1 MTLSFA
7 WCACVMSLQL
17 CPTLYDPM
25 NCSLP
30 GSSVCEILQARML
43 EWVAVTSSR
52 ESSRPKYRTCVS
64 YISCID
70 KWDSLPLAP
79 HSKLIKN
86 NKMVLFIFY
95 SQDQVQ
101 CIGHIH
107 LYLAYK
113 LIEIENRMMTA
124 MGCGDGEENWKML
137 IKGCTPQVISTA
149 Q

>member
-1 MTLSFA
+1 
-7 WCACVMSLQL
+7 
-17 CPTLYDPM
+17 
-25 NCSLP
+25 
-30 GSSVCEILQARML
+30 
-43 EWVAVTSSR
+43 
-52 ESSRPKYRTCVS
+52 
-64 YISCID
+64 
-70 KWDSLPLAP
+70 
-79 HSKLIKN
+79 
-86 NKMVLFIFY
+86 MVLFIFY